1 METLNYNYIG
11 KAIGRRNG
19 KNLTALGLLMGLS
32 TNPFSIPISISV
44 DKDSLPVING
54 TDGFTESCYIMDEN
68 FSNIFDKPSYDLWKI
83 LSKGSDSKMF
93 ELNVI
98 PERIIVSGPCTIFFW
113 NDKTKTVVR
122 CSKNDSWD
130 ISDAI
135 VAAYTKKLLGD
146 KVYSSI
152 KQKSNSKRIFDM
164 IEWKD

>member
-1 METLNYNYIG
+1 METLNYNHVG
-11 KAIGRRNG
+11 KVIGRRCG
-19 KNLTALGLLMGLS
+19 KSMAT
-32 TNPFSIPISISV
+32 PFGISISISV

-54 TDGFTESCYIMDEN
+54 ADGFTESCYIMDED

-83 LSKGSDSKMF
+83 LRKGSDSKMF
-93 ELNVI
+93 ELNII
-98 PERIIVSGPCTIFFW
+98 PKRIIVSGPCTIFFW

-122 CSKNDSWD
+122 CSKTDEWD
-130 ISDAI
+130 TSDAI

-146 KVYSSI
+146 RVYSNI